1 MGEPIRLLQVLRR
14 EDDRHATI
22 ETGFFVA
29 STRSNRRNSSYA
41 SPHITLASAGQMA
54 RQPWQPCAT
63 CPPLRHGRILG
74 ESAVTD
80 VGPDQ
85 LPIELILLR
94 QVASYLEMPIFLVDA
109 TGSLVYFNEPAEPL
123 LGCRF
128 DEIGEM
134 AMADWL
140 AVFRPTWR
148 RRRRP
153 AGDQTPLVVALTTR
167 RPVHATLEITGVDR
181 VRRPIEVTAFPLG
194 GGHGRL
200 VGAIA
205 IFWPA
210 TDT

>member
-1 MGEPIRLLQVLRR
+1 
-14 EDDRHATI
+14 
-22 ETGFFVA
+22 VA
-29 STRSNRRNSSYA
+29 
-41 SPHITLASAGQMA
+41 
-54 RQPWQPCAT
+54 
-63 CPPLRHGRILG
+63 
-74 ESAVTD
+74 AVTD

-153 AGDQTPLVVALTTR
+153 AGDQTPLVVALTTQ

-181 VRRPIEVTAFPLG
+181 VRRPIEVTAFPLR

-210 TDT
+210 TDS